1 MDGIMDYI
9 NEKDL
14 PDGIGVNN
22 HDVETNLKIMIR
34 DLNKDHGYFL
44 VRKDFGHCI
53 ILNEREID
61 PVKIKEW
68 MRDNLDGNS
77 ITVWN
82 GAEYKYHFFFQQ
94 DHDAMGFRLLW
105 EFD

>member
-1 MDGIMDYI
+1 MDLISEE
-9 NEKDL
+9 NL
-14 PDGIGVNN
+14 PDGVGVNN
-22 HDVETNLKIMIR
+22 HDVETNLKTMIS
-34 DLNKDHGYFL
+34 DLNKNLGYFL
-44 VRKDFGHCI
+44 VRKDFRYCI
-53 ILNEREID
+53 VLDEHEID
-61 PVKIKEW
+61 PIKIKEW

-82 GAEYKYHFFFQQ
+82 GAEYKYHFFFVE